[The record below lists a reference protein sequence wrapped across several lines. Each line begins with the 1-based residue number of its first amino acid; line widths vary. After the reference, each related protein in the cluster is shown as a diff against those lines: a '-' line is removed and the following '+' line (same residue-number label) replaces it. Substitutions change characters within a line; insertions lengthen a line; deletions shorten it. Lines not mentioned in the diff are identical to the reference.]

1 MKYIILIIALI
12 FGMNNYSFGETFI
25 LESLTDAIAISE
37 DTQQPILLIF
47 GSENCRFCQNLKN
60 DILNKNLDSVV
71 DRYLICY
78 IDIDKK
84 PEIKNEY
91 NIRTI
96 PDIRIIKN
104 KVQISKIIGYSK
116 NSFIEKLKD
125 VK

>member
-1 MKYIILIIALI
+1 MKYIILIIVLV
-12 FGMNNYSFGETFI
+12 FGINNYSFGETFI

-37 DTQQPILLIF
+37 NTQQPILLIF

-60 DILNKNLDSVV
+60 DILDRNLDSVV

-84 PEIKNEY
+84 PEVKNEY

-96 PDIRIIKN
+96 PDTRIIKN
-104 KVQISKIIGYSK
+104 KVQVSKIIGYSK
-116 NSFIEKLKD
+116 NSFIEKLKN